1 MRVGMRLAIA
11 ALAATIFGS
20 LSVASAAGPSIT
32 VQPGTFV
39 GQAGDCGT
47 GSPAGSDAVAAAWVA
62 HQGLPDVGNANQALY
77 LQKFGPTSD
86 CSAAGATISG
96 VSGLAL
102 SELGFDVRNDGHC
115 GAGAPRFDVFT
126 TDGVDHF
133 FGCTSGTH
141 TPTPSASGWTRVRF
155 TPADGAI
162 AVTPT
167 ETVQSIEIVFD
178 EGTDVGQGFVYI
190 DNIDVNGTLAG
201 KPGLAP

>member
-1 MRVGMRLAIA
+1 MRMGVRLAFAAAA
-11 ALAATIFGS
+11 ALLLGS
-20 LSVASAAGPSIT
+20 LSVASAAGPGIS

-39 GQAGDCGT
+39 GKAGDCGT
-47 GSPAGSDAVAAAWVA
+47 GSPPGSDAVAAAWVT
-62 HQGLPDVGNANQALY
+62 HQGLPDAGNSDHALY

-96 VSGLAL
+96 VAGITL

-133 FGCTSGTH
+133 FGCIYGTH
-141 TPTPSASGWTRVRF
+141 TPVAPGWTRVRF
-155 TPADGAI
+155 TPADGI
-162 AVTPT
+162 PAVAPT

-178 EGTDVGQGFVYI
+178 EGTDQGQGFVYL
-190 DNIDVNGTLAG
+190 DNVDVNGTLAG
-201 KPGLAP
+201 KPGLAQ